1 MICIF
6 NIHFNKVKQT
16 NIFRKWSPSGE
27 YFEILGIVSG
37 GFRYADD
44 IYCFI
49 AHSEVKTEMQ
59 NTFLV
64 DFLLY
69 IFLVITMDKNNN
81 EK

>member
-1 MICIF
+1 MYLEHAHPAFLTTIVVLV
-6 NIHFNKVKQT
+6 NIHFNKVKET

-49 AHSEVKTEMQ
+49 AHSEVKTENRCKAYCQ
-59 NTFLV
+59 ALS
-64 DFLLY
+64 
-69 IFLVITMDKNNN
+69 
-81 EK
+81 